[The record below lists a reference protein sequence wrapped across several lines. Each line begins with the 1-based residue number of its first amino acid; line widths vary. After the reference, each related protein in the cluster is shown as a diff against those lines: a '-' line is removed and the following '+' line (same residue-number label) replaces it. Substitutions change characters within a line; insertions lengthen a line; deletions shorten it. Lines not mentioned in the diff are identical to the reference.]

1 MNTDK
6 PFKDTDIREAL
17 RRRYANTPK
26 LPDGFMAGMEQRMA
40 NHGVDHR
47 PNHRAWILSAL
58 AVAAAIALLV
68 LLVKPH
74 QAVPDRGALA
84 TTHLPRDPRPT
95 YLDDA
100 APRTSTPSTRVPQES
115 DSDGHAVRPRRT
127 QSPKGTDSDS
137 ARYGLTAASD
147 SSDSQPPSA
156 ILSNPNL
163 HYAAQVKAGD
173 TVAYQAPCRM
183 EEFIEKM
190 ADFNQVKAVP
200 LNCSSD
206 KGVDSTIVSTA
217 YVFEDKE
224 ESGLFARLLQAAC
237 WYDSKTPG
245 YLLNFTRQQ
254 FFFTLKDLRKGEKY
268 LWVAERLMDGRILL
282 FSTHSPIETEISSA
296 CYQTYR
302 EQLTHT
308 NPSTLQF

>member
-26 LPDGFMAGMEQRMA
+26 LPDGFMASMEQRMA
-40 NHGVDHR
+40 DRENRR
-47 PNHRAWILSAL
+47 PLILSAL

-74 QAVPDRGALA
+74 QAQPDRGALA
-84 TTHLPRDPRPT
+84 TTHVARHPRPT

-100 APRTSTPSTRVPQES
+100 DPRSSTPSTHVPRKAEPN
-115 DSDGHAVRPRRT
+115 GHAVRSLQT
-127 QSPKGTDSDS
+127 QNSCGTDSKS

-147 SSDSQPPSA
+147 SSDNQPLSA
-156 ILSNPNL
+156 KLSHPNL
-163 HYAAQVKAGD
+163 HYAAQIKTED
-173 TVAYQAPCRM
+173 TVAYQAPSRM
-183 EEFIEKM
+183 EDFIAKL

-224 ESGLFARLLQAAC
+224 EFDLFARLLQAAC

-245 YLLNFTRQQ
+245 YLLNFSHQQ

-268 LWVAERLMDGRILL
+268 LWIAERLMDGRILL
-282 FSTHSPIETEISSA
+282 FSTHSPIETEISSV
-296 CYQTYR
+296 CYQAYR
-302 EQLTHT
+302 EQLTHS